1 MQGIFVLVLVGLTSI
16 AAAAFVK
23 RRLAWPAT
31 ALATGA
37 VAALELLG
45 AGFVCFVVNLGLGVL
60 VILLVRALSPSLVS
74 VYVLNDVA
82 LLVLSLLQ
90 GLVFQGW
97 RQASRDPR
105 HATVRTRSSSS
116 SSG

>member
-1 MQGIFVLVLVGLTSI
+1 MQGLFVLVLVGLTSM
-16 AAAAFVK
+16 AAALFAV
-23 RRLAWPAT
+23 RRLAWPAA
-31 ALATGA
+31 ALASGA
-37 VAALELLG
+37 RVALELLG
-45 AGFVCFVVNLGLGVL
+45 AGLVCFVVNLGLGVG
-60 VILLVRALSPSLVS
+60 VILLVRALSPRPVS

-90 GLVFQGW
+90 GLVLQGW

-105 HATVRTRSSSS
+105 HAGARSRSSSS

>member
-1 MQGIFVLVLVGLTSI
+1 MQGVFVLVLVGLTSI
-16 AAAAFVK
+16 AGAVFVM

-37 VAALELLG
+37 LAALELLG
-45 AGFVCFVVNLGLGVL
+45 AGLVCFLVNLGLGVA
-60 VILLVRALSPSLVS
+60 VILLVRALSPSPVS

-82 LLVLSLLQ
+82 LLALSLVQ

-97 RQASRDPR
+97 RQATRGPR
-105 HATVRTRSSSS
+105 HAISRSRSSSS

>member
-1 MQGIFVLVLVGLTSI
+1 MQGVFVLVLVGLTSI
-16 AAAAFVK
+16 AAVLFAM

-37 VAALELLG
+37 LAALELLG
-45 AGFVCFVVNLGLGVL
+45 AGLVCFVVNLGLGVA
-60 VILLVRALSPSLVS
+60 VILLVRALSPSPVT

-82 LLVLSLLQ
+82 LLALSLVQ

-97 RQASRDPR
+97 RQASRNPR
-105 HATVRTRSSSS
+105 HATARSRSSSS